1 MKVHGLIVAAGR
13 GTRLKGPLPKQYRPL
28 SGVSILERTLQVFAQ
43 CRTVDGIVLVVPG
56 PDIDRCRRDLAAAGS
71 LQAKPTAIVAG
82 GPERQDSVRAGLAA
96 VPDADSLVA
105 IHDAVRPLITAE
117 ELGATIAAGRRYG
130 AAILGLPVW
139 DTLKLV
145 QADGVVLRTVPRE
158 GMWLAQTPQVFRAA
172 LIREAH
178 ARAHAE
184 GYRGTDDAEL
194 LERLGKKVH
203 VVPGSRTNLKI
214 TTAED
219 LAVAE
224 ALIEGRC
231 RRPRRPGR

>member
-1 MKVHGLIVAAGR
+1 
-13 GTRLKGPLPKQYRPL
+13 
-28 SGVSILERTLQVFAQ
+28 VFAA
-43 CRTVDGIVLVVPG
+43 CRAVDGVVLVVPAS
-56 PDIDRCRRDLAAAGS
+56 DIAYCRREIVAPGR
-71 LQAKPTAIVAG
+71 LQAKVAAIVAG
-82 GPERQDSVRAGLAA
+82 GPERQDSVRAGLAEI
-96 VPDADSLVA
+96 PEGDSFVA

-117 ELGATIAAGRRYG
+117 ALGACIAEGRRHG

-145 QADGVVLRTVPRE
+145 REDGVVVRTVPRE
-158 GMWLAQTPQVFRAA
+158 GVWLAQTPQVFQTAR
-172 LIREAH
+172 IREAH

-194 LERLGKKVH
+194 LERLGEKVH

-219 LAVAE
+219 LALAE
-224 ALIEGRC
+224 ALIA
-231 RRPRRPGR
+231 RRRRKPGS